1 MGQKYCDLCQ
11 NMDTENAEHIIMH
24 CPGLETIR
32 SKMFSQIE
40 TLERSLNSPILAN
53 CVNVFSALFGNI
65 PNNLQ
70 SEVCIKFLRI
80 VAVHVYEMYQIVM
93 RSREGIG

>member
-1 MGQKYCDLCQ
+1 
-11 NMDTENAEHIIMH
+11 MDTENAEHIIMH